1 MYYFGKDVEQSWSIV
16 RLDFRRLLVL
26 NNAYALLADIVVH
39 RQLVKSAITD
49 SIKMNQAKVHARF
62 VMLDSILTTTAIST
76 EMVLPSQTINE
87 GMRSRLSA
95 RIIVI

>member
-1 MYYFGKDVEQSWSIV
+1 MIVTVV

-62 VMLDSILTTTAIST
+62 VLLDSILTTTAISFMNMT
-76 EMVLPSQTINE
+76 KQVTVYHAPPDNTL
-87 GMRSRLSA
+87 
-95 RIIVI
+95 